1 MAMKW
6 SSWPDGTHLQ
16 LPASALC
23 KCRRIVV
30 RRSSREQYPRLP
42 YEILREARECL
53 CVANL
58 MREDGVGCPRLIL
71 KIGIVAKATGYPAL
85 HRSRARSLRSPS
97 AIVVAIV
104 ERNPS

>member
-1 MAMKW
+1 
-6 SSWPDGTHLQ
+6 
-16 LPASALC
+16 
-23 KCRRIVV
+23 
-30 RRSSREQYPRLP
+30 
-42 YEILREARECL
+42 
-53 CVANL
+53 

-71 KIGIVAKATGYPAL
+71 KIGIVAKATVYPAL